1 MRDFNFFDELDS
13 GKKKKTSFSTYI
25 IGAFLLLFL
34 ALGLTSYYYL
44 NLVSELK
51 SDKTAMENQLNDSAH
66 QAAYEEALTLSE
78 EIEQVEAE
86 YRELEEVHMS
96 LLDTRIISSRLMKEI
111 AMAKPD
117 AIAIRFISFTREGI
131 SIEGTSLNKDL
142 IAEFEYN
149 LRGNKRFAGPFIPM
163 IQKMEEGEYYSFSLN
178 FTFYYPEIIPEEE
191 DVANGQG

>member
-34 ALGLTSYYYL
+34 ALVLTSYYYL

-149 LRGNKRFAGPFIPM
+149 LRGNKRFVGPFIPM

>member
-34 ALGLTSYYYL
+34 ALGLTSHYYL

-131 SIEGTSLNKDL
+131 SIEGTSLNKDK

>member
-66 QAAYEEALTLSE
+66 QAAYEEALALSE

-86 YRELEEVHMS
+86 YRELEEVHMN
-96 LLDTRIISSRLMKEI
+96 LLDSRIISSRLMKEI